1 MQHPS
6 RHEWTHGTH
15 GLGCG
20 GGIDITLLEL
30 ASMVDATKLMGW
42 SGGENDITF
51 SFNLETWSSC
61 EGGEMITFLEFANVV
76 HAMYDSW
83 GGNS

>member
-1 MQHPS
+1 MKGDTKLVG
-6 RHEWTHGTH
+6 WG
-15 GLGCG
+15 G

-30 ASMVDATKLMGW
+30 ASMVDATKPMGW
-42 SGGENDITF
+42 SVGRMITF
-51 SFNLETWSSC
+51 SFNLETRSSC